1 MQRQRQ
7 SSSRRASILSEEEWL
22 LWAHVADQV
31 KPLPGKS
38 RPVRPVVAKPKDE
51 PAPTAPHTKAV
62 LSAPRAAPSP
72 PPLAA
77 IEPRLR
83 TQVQRGQRA
92 PDGILDL
99 HGYRQDEAHRRL
111 LEFLHRKR
119 AQGAKLVIV
128 ITGKGQTGGGV
139 LKRLVPLWLAES
151 HLRGLVIGFE
161 DAAQHHG
168 GSGALYVRL
177 RRPTA
182 KD

>member
-1 MQRQRQ
+1 MQR
-7 SSSRRASILSEEEWL
+7 STPSRRASILSEEEWL

-31 KPLPGKS
+31 KPLPGKA
-38 RPVRPVVAKPKDE
+38 RPARSVAAKPKPE
-51 PAPTAPHTKAV
+51 PAPPAPQAKAV
-62 LSAPRAAPSP
+62 SAAQRAAPSP

-99 HGYRQDEAHRRL
+99 HGYRQDAAHQRL
-111 LEFLHRKR
+111 LEFLHRKQG
-119 AQGAKLVIV
+119 QGAKLVIV
-128 ITGKGQTGGGV
+128 ITGKGQTGVGV
-139 LKRLVPLWLAES
+139 LKRLVPLWLGEP

-177 RRPTA
+177 RRPVA

>member
-1 MQRQRQ
+1 MQWP
-7 SSSRRASILSEEEWL
+7 SASRRASILSEEEWL

-31 KPLPGKS
+31 KPLPGKA
-38 RPVRPVVAKPKDE
+38 RPVHPVAVKPKAE
-51 PAPTAPHTKAV
+51 PAPPAPHAKAIPAV
-62 LSAPRAAPSP
+62 SRAATP

-77 IEPRLR
+77 IETRLR

-99 HGYRQDEAHRRL
+99 HGYRQDAAHQRL
-111 LEFLHRKR
+111 LEFLHRKQG
-119 AQGAKLVIV
+119 QGAKLVIV

-139 LKRLVPLWLAES
+139 LKRLVPLWLGDP

-177 RRPTA
+177 RRPIAT
-182 KD
+182 D